1 MQREPDNPEDRAFL
15 IHSLEKSGKKD
26 EASTVR
32 DTALEVFGPNGLP
45 ALKLDGKPESFTKY
59 QRVSRELDTTALR
72 MELAT
77 PATASS
83 AASESAASIDP
94 AVAHIRRGRQE
105 LGAGRLD
112 VAEKEFRAALAA
124 DSKNALA
131 HRELADIYR
140 RRGKLDEA
148 VQELQVS
155 LAMRDSATGRVMLAR
170 IYLEQKKPELARAEV
185 EKATKLA
192 PNYAEARQLLEHLG
206 KSKPTGGAQ

>member
-1 MQREPDNPEDRAFL
+1 
-15 IHSLEKSGKKD
+15 
-26 EASTVR
+26 
-32 DTALEVFGPNGLP
+32 
-45 ALKLDGKPESFTKY
+45 LDGKPESLAKY
-59 QRVSRELDTTALR
+59 QRVSRDLDTTALR
-72 MELAT
+72 MQLAT
-77 PATASS
+77 PAAPSS
-83 AASESAASIDP
+83 AAAESAAPIDP

-112 VAEKEFRAALAA
+112 TAEKEFRAALLS
-124 DSKNALA
+124 DPKNALA

-148 VQELQVS
+148 VQELQTS

-170 IYLEQKKPELARAEV
+170 IFLEQKKPELARAEV
-185 EKATKLA
+185 EKAVKLA